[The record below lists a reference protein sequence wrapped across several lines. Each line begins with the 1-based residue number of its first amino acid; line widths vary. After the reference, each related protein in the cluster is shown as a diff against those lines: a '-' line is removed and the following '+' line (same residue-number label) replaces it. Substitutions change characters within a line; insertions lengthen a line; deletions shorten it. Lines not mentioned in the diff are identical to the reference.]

1 MPFTKGGGWVPDK
14 EHDGIFQPLNA
25 DEVLEFQ
32 EYASENPAP
41 DDVSFCHPVCREVWG
56 K

>member
-1 MPFTKGGGWVPDK
+1 MPYTKAGGWVPKAD
-14 EHDGIFQPLNA
+14 EVFRTLNA

-41 DDVSFCHPVCREVWG
+41 DDVSFCHPVCREVWDV
-56 K
+56 

>member
-1 MPFTKGGGWVPDK
+1 MPFTKAGGWVPK
-14 EHDGIFQPLNA
+14 AGEVFRALSA
-25 DEVLEFQ
+25 EEVLEFQ

-56 K
+56 V